1 LPLARSQRLEIGR
14 VIGAQNNRLAIE
26 YCAIDPQRRER
37 VPDAG
42 EGLGIVGR
50 GASPQALA
58 VKPQSG
64 TYSIT
69 SSARESNEGG
79 TVRPS
84 ALAVFM
90 LITSSNLVGCS
101 IGKSAGLA
109 PLRILST

>member
-58 VKPQSG
+58 VKR
-64 TYSIT
+64 TE
-69 SSARESNEGG
+69 RD
-79 TVRPS
+79 
-84 ALAVFM
+84 L
-90 LITSSNLVGCS
+90 LDHLVG
-101 IGKSAGLA
+101 AGE
-109 PLRILST
+109 